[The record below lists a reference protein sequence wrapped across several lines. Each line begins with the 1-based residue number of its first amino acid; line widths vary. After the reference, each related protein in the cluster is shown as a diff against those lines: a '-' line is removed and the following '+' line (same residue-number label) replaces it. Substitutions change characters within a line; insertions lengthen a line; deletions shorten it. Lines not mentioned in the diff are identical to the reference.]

1 MGRDDELNK
10 ALEQQAI
17 WEVIDYL
24 EGRLEELEELM
35 EDGPLSKELMDEYRD
50 KDNYTVCRALPPAV
64 HHSSPGQQT
73 FQMNGG
79 LC

>member
-1 MGRDDELNK
+1 MERDDELNK

-50 KDNYTVCRALPPAV
+50 KDKTINELLDKIDD
-64 HHSSPGQQT
+64 GEEED
-73 FQMNGG
+73 
-79 LC
+79 

>member
-1 MGRDDELNK
+1 MEKNDELNK

-50 KDNYTVCRALPPAV
+50 KDKTINELLDKIDD
-64 HHSSPGQQT
+64 GEEED
-73 FQMNGG
+73 
-79 LC
+79 